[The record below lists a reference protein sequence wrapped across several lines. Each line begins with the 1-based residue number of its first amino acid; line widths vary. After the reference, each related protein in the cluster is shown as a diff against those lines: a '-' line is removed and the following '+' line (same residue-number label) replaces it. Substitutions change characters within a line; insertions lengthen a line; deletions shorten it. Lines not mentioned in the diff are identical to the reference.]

1 MFEKVLKSADLWT
14 CVTLIC
20 STLFIPRLAILFSMR
35 FKKSSSHRKK
45 LPFPLYP
52 SYKHTY
58 THSQPHIRN
67 HTLAHEH
74 TNMTSDFMLANKT
87 SSLQFSDWEW
97 DREQEKI
104 ENALVPNPKK
114 RERAISQT
122 MSLITNITYMCMNE
136 CTNVHTT
143 YFPVWLSDI
152 CCIQI
157 FCCYSFASSFFWDY
171 WKCKEIHPLFDVL
184 PTLIAA
190 WWW

>member
-1 MFEKVLKSADLWT
+1 
-14 CVTLIC
+14 
-20 STLFIPRLAILFSMR
+20 
-35 FKKSSSHRKK
+35 
-45 LPFPLYP
+45 
-52 SYKHTY
+52 
-58 THSQPHIRN
+58 
-67 HTLAHEH
+67 
-74 TNMTSDFMLANKT
+74 MLANKT

-143 YFPVWLSDI
+143 YFPVWLSDV

-157 FCCYSFASSFFWDY
+157 FCCYSFASSFFGTIRNVRRYIRSSMCCRLSSRLGGDNNNKNNDGSNNVFMCAAGANGSRRQICNRWFIFISWDVRGRTQRRVV
-171 WKCKEIHPLFDVL
+171 VL
-184 PTLIAA
+184 
-190 WWW
+190 